1 MQRVQS
7 VRQFRLASKS
17 LPSQKIAQSPTRFDV
32 ENMLSTDSLLIPGVS
47 SERRAFVPIGFISP
61 DVLISN
67 LTRVVP
73 NATPYDFG
81 ILSSTMHNA
90 CICYTYGRLK
100 SDFRYSASIVYNN
113 YPWPMD
119 ITDAQRAAVNA
130 AAQGV
135 LDAWAVHQHGDDA
148 ASLAD
153 LYNPTT
159 MPANLNAAHKAL
171 DKAVDAGRGKKGSR
185 RMLSGSRFYSGCTR
199 ATPAC

>member
-1 MQRVQS
+1 
-7 VRQFRLASKS
+7 
-17 LPSQKIAQSPTRFDV
+17 
-32 ENMLSTDSLLIPGVS
+32 
-47 SERRAFVPIGFISP
+47 
-61 DVLISN
+61 
-67 LTRVVP
+67 
-73 NATPYDFG
+73 
-81 ILSSTMHNA
+81 MHNA
-90 CICYTYGRLK
+90 CICYTCGRLK

-113 YPWPMD
+113 YSWPMD

-130 AAQGV
+130 AAQGA

-199 ATPAC
+199 TTPACWLARLRSFNKLAARFLTVIG